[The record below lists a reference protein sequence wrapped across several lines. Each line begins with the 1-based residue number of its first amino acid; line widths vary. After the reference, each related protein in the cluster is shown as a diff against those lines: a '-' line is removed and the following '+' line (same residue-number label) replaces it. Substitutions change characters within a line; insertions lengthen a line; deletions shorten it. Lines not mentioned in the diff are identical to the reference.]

1 MKEKKYDIDERL
13 IDFAVDIISF
23 IESLPSTK
31 SAIHLGGQLLR
42 SGTSPSLNY
51 GEAKGAESKKDF
63 LHKMKICLKELRE
76 SYNCLR
82 IMKRANIYKSEGLLK
97 ELIIECN
104 ELISIFVKS
113 IDTATKSKRTSSN
126 IFSL

>member
-1 MKEKKYDIDERL
+1 MIDKKKFDLDERL
-13 IDFAVDIISF
+13 IDFAVEIVLF
-23 IESLPSTK
+23 VESLPNTK
-31 SAIHLGGQLLR
+31 SSTHLGSQLLR

-51 GEAKGAESKKDF
+51 GEAKGAESKNDF

-82 IMKRANIYKSEGLLK
+82 ILFKAKIYESEDQINKLQN
-97 ELIIECN
+97 ECN

-113 IDTATKSKRTSSN
+113 INTASKEK
-126 IFSL
+126 

>member
-1 MKEKKYDIDERL
+1 MREKKYDIEERL
-13 IDFAVDIISF
+13 IDFAVDIIF
-23 IESLPSTK
+23 FVESLRKTK
-31 SAIHLGGQLLR
+31 SATHLGGQLLR

-51 GEAKGAESKKDF
+51 GEAKSAESKNDF
-63 LHKMKICLKELRE
+63 LHKMKVCLKELRE

-82 IMKRANIYKSEGLLK
+82 IMHRAKIYKSEQQVK

-113 IDTATKSKRTSSN
+113 IETASKPKLTS
-126 IFSL
+126 